1 MEFYARTDQGKRR
14 KMNQDYVFASDRA
27 VGNFP
32 NLFLLADGMG
42 GHKAGDY
49 ASRYLVEGLR
59 HYVEKAEPGPL
70 VRVLESGIAALN
82 AELFQLSLQHEEL
95 NGMGTTLV
103 AAVVEEDGILNVAN
117 IGDSRAYLIRG
128 NTIRQITRDHSY
140 VEEMVEK
147 GYMRRGSEDYLQSR
161 NIITRAVGVQQRV
174 HADFFELE
182 LSEGDFLLLCS
193 DGLSNMV
200 DNESI
205 LNVVQD
211 ASSVQAKAEALID
224 LANLNGGRDNIGV
237 ILLDPFGKE
246 VQA

>member
-1 MEFYARTDQGKRR
+1 MEFYARTDKGRRR

-70 VRVLESGIAALN
+70 VRVLENGIAALN
-82 AELFQLSLQHEEL
+82 GELYQLSLQHEEL
-95 NGMGTTLV
+95 SGMGTTLV
-103 AAVVEEDGILNVAN
+103 AAVVDEDGILNVAN

-182 LSEGDFLLLCS
+182 LSEGDFLLMCS
-193 DGLSNMV
+193 DGLSNMA

-211 ASSVQAKAEALID
+211 ASSVQAKVEALID

-246 VQA
+246 VQV

>member
-1 MEFYARTDQGKRR
+1 
-14 KMNQDYVFASDRA
+14 
-27 VGNFP
+27 
-32 NLFLLADGMG
+32 
-42 GHKAGDY
+42 
-49 ASRYLVEGLR
+49 
-59 HYVEKAEPGPL
+59 
-70 VRVLESGIAALN
+70 
-82 AELFQLSLQHEEL
+82 
-95 NGMGTTLV
+95 MGTTLV

-182 LSEGDFLLLCS
+182 LSAGDFLLLCS

>member
-1 MEFYARTDQGKRR
+1 MEFYARTDKGRRR

-27 VGNFP
+27 VGSFP

-59 HYVEKAEPGPL
+59 HYVEKAESGPL
-70 VRVLESGIAALN
+70 VRVLESGIAVLN
-82 AELFQLSLQHEEL
+82 GELYQLSLQHEEL
-95 NGMGTTLV
+95 SGMGTTLV

-182 LSEGDFLLLCS
+182 LSAGDFLLLCS

>member
-1 MEFYARTDQGKRR
+1 MEFYARTDKGRRR

-27 VGNFP
+27 VGSFP

-59 HYVEKAEPGPL
+59 RYVEKAEPGPL
-70 VRVLESGIAALN
+70 VRVLESGITVLN
-82 AELFQLSLQHEEL
+82 GELYQLSLQHEEL
-95 NGMGTTLV
+95 SGMGTTLV

-182 LSEGDFLLLCS
+182 LSAGDFLLLCS

>member
-1 MEFYARTDQGKRR
+1 MEFYARTDKGKRR
-14 KMNQDYVFASDRA
+14 KMNQDYVFASDKA

-59 HYVEKAEPGPL
+59 HFVEAAEPGPL

-82 AELFQLSLQHEEL
+82 GELYQLSLQREEL

-103 AAVVEEDGILNVAN
+103 AAVVEADGILNVAN

-128 NTIRQITRDHSY
+128 NSI
-140 VEEMVEK
+140 
-147 GYMRRGSEDYLQSR
+147 RRGSEDYLQSR
-161 NIITRAVGVQQRV
+161 NIITRAVGVQTRV

-182 LSEGDFLLLCS
+182 LCEGDYLLLCS

-205 LNVVQD
+205 LHVVRD
-211 ASSVQAKAEALID
+211 ASSVRAKAEALID

-237 ILLDPFGKE
+237 VLLDPFGKE

>member
-1 MEFYARTDQGKRR
+1 MEFYARTDKGRRR

-27 VGNFP
+27 VGSFP

-59 HYVEKAEPGPL
+59 RYVEKAEPGPL
-70 VRVLESGIAALN
+70 VRVLESGITVLN
-82 AELFQLSLQHEEL
+82 GELYQLSLQHEEL
-95 NGMGTTLV
+95 SGMGTTLV

-182 LSEGDFLLLCS
+182 LSAGDFLLLCS

-205 LNVVQD
+205 LNVVRD

>member
-1 MEFYARTDQGKRR
+1 MEFYARTDKGRRR

-27 VGNFP
+27 VGSFP

-59 HYVEKAEPGPL
+59 HYVEKAESGPL
-70 VRVLESGIAALN
+70 VRVLESGITVLN
-82 AELFQLSLQHEEL
+82 GELYQLSLQHEEL
-95 NGMGTTLV
+95 SGMGTTLV

-182 LSEGDFLLLCS
+182 LSAGDFLLLCS

-205 LNVVQD
+205 LNVVRD